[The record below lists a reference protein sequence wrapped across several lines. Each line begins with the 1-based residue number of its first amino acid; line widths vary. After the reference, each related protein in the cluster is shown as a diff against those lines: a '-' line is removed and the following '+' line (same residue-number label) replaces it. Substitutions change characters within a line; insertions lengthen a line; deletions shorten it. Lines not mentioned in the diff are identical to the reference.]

1 MGEPGAVGRVARRRC
16 HRRWARVWR
25 SAGGSCSYRAA
36 RAAAASAFGCSYA
49 DAPRGPRGQAST
61 APARPQAAPAT
72 SKKFATHSVV
82 NFFGDAAEP
91 AATQSKAVL
100 RAPGARAAARV
111 LLAADAGP

>member
-16 HRRWARVWR
+16 HRRWARGWG

-36 RAAAASAFGCSYA
+36 RAAAISAFGSSHA
-49 DAPRGPRGQAST
+49 HAPRGPRGQAST

-72 SKKFATHSVV
+72 SKKFATYSVV

-100 RAPGARAAARV
+100 RTPGARAAAARV
-111 LLAADAGP
+111 LLAAD